1 MSRAFVAGATGYT
14 GREVVRAL
22 VARGIE
28 AVAHVRPQSRDLA
41 AIVGQFASEGAL
53 VDETPWE
60 EESFRTTLLVHRP
73 DAVFALLGTTR
84 ARAAAARRAGAPRE
98 SYDSVDYE
106 LTAMLLRASVACAS
120 RPRFVYLSAL
130 GAGRPS
136 SNAYLSAR
144 YKAESD
150 VRVSGLAYVIARP
163 SFITGSDRAEA
174 RPMERV
180 ADAVLGV
187 AGRVGAAAAR
197 DKYASMTAGE
207 LSRALVALAFDEST
221 PSLVVE
227 AAELRA
233 RAALPGQKA
242 APA

>member
-1 MSRAFVAGATGYT
+1 
-14 GREVVRAL
+14 
-22 VARGIE
+22 
-28 AVAHVRPQSRDLA
+28 
-41 AIVGQFASEGAL
+41 
-53 VDETPWE
+53 
-60 EESFRTTLLVHRP
+60 
-73 DAVFALLGTTR
+73 
-84 ARAAAARRAGAPRE
+84 
-98 SYDSVDYE
+98 
-106 LTAMLLRASVACAS
+106 
-120 RPRFVYLSAL
+120 
-130 GAGRPS
+130 
-136 SNAYLSAR
+136 
-144 YKAESD
+144 
-150 VRVSGLAYVIARP
+150 VSGLAYVIARP

-174 RPMERV
+174 RPMERAAAAV